1 MSQHFFKSERIP
13 MRLRLFAWPA
23 WLAFIMIW
31 ALLGVRAVVAA
42 QPAAGESQKVC
53 SEIPT
58 EIGNVLDPGVATP
71 EDVQAF
77 RKAVAPLRAELD
89 ALCKK
94 DQAAFKLFK
103 TKAKKVVFEMSAGA
117 TEPTAYLKEGYL
129 VVEFYGGTFDAR
141 SFRQIV
147 KKVLQGRKIPLGD

>member
-1 MSQHFFKSERIP
+1 MRSQP
-13 MRLRLFAWPA
+13 FAWPA
-23 WLAFIMIW
+23 WLAVITIW
-31 ALLGVRAVVAA
+31 ALLGARAVVAA
-42 QPAAGESQKVC
+42 QPTGGENPKVC

-58 EIGNVLDPGVATP
+58 EIGSVLDPGVAAP
-71 EDVQAF
+71 EDVRAF
-77 RKAVAPLRAELD
+77 RKAVDPLRAELD

-103 TKAKKVVFEMSAGA
+103 KKAKKVVFEMSAGA
-117 TEPTAYLKEGYL
+117 TEPTAYLKEGCL